1 MLYFSIGMSTQN
13 CPKCNDRLE
22 PPEWRC
28 SRCGIVIAPDDPLIG
43 AELSG
48 RHLLLGRLGAGG
60 MAVVYLAVDLE
71 IEGELIA
78 VKILPEDLIADERAV
93 SDLKRE
99 VAASRRLSHP
109 HIVRTHDFFRDQK
122 YIYISMEYVPGVT
135 LHELLCQ
142 RKRIPLDEVLALCQP
157 LTAAVDYAHRQRV
170 IHRDLKPGNIM
181 LEVKGK
187 EKLTNPDSLKILDFG
202 IARVLMENQTRTTG
216 GSASGTLSYMSPE
229 QMLGGRLTMS
239 SDIYSLS
246 ATIYDLLTGNPPFSS
261 GDVPLQILSKTPSLI
276 ADIPDVVNDALLQG
290 LSKDPKTRPTT
301 AGEFYQLLARPVTTS
316 VILPVETTQKET
328 VTKATA
334 SGKGEVKSRTVRKP
348 ARTTFR
354 RLEITAADEEHFFI
368 QEGTGHLMGMV
379 LVPELDAVIGADD
392 GTQAE
397 APMHELHVSSFL
409 LDRSPVT
416 NEEFERF
423 MPEHSKQR
431 PVWATGSKGDLMPVV
446 NVTWEEALAYAR
458 FRGKRLPSETEW
470 EAAARG
476 LRHFLY
482 PWGNDWQDGIAWA
495 GKDWRVGARPAG
507 NFPPNDLGVYSTCG
521 NVWEWCDDR
530 FLPYPGGR
538 TLADMDGSKMVIR
551 GGAWPQPPRLCRA
564 STRWPLDPSAREET
578 VSFRCAADLPK

>member
-1 MLYFSIGMSTQN
+1 MSTQN

-28 SRCGIVIAPDDPLIG
+28 SRCGIVIAPDDPLVG

-71 IEGELIA
+71 IEGELVA
-78 VKILPEDLIADERAV
+78 VKILPEDLMADERAV
-93 SDLKRE
+93 TDLKRE

-109 HIVRTHDFFRDQK
+109 NIVRTHDFFRDKK
-122 YIYISMEYVPGVT
+122 YIYISMEYVSGVT
-135 LHELLCQ
+135 LHELLCL
-142 RKRIPLDEVLALCQP
+142 RKQLPLDEVLALCEP
-157 LTAAVDYAHRQRV
+157 LTMAVDYAHQQRV

-181 LEVKGK
+181 LQVKGK

-239 SDIYSLS
+239 SDIYSLT

-261 GDVPLQILSKTPSLI
+261 GDIPLQILSKTPSLI
-276 ADIPDVVNDALLQG
+276 ADLPDVVNDALLQG
-290 LSKDPKTRPTT
+290 LSKEPKTRPAT
-301 AGEFYQLLARPVTTS
+301 ARELYRLLTRPTNTAVS
-316 VILPVETTQKET
+316 LPVEPAEAESTTKP
-328 VTKATA
+328 VTKV
-334 SGKGEVKSRTVRKP
+334 KEEEKSRTTRKP

-354 RLEITAADEEHFFI
+354 RLEITAADGEQFFI

-379 LVPELDAVIGADD
+379 LVPELDAIIGADD

-397 APMHELHVSSFL
+397 APAHQMSVPGFL

-423 MPEHSKQR
+423 MPEHRKQR
-431 PVWATGSKGDLMPVV
+431 PVWAAATKGDFMPVV
-446 NVTWEEALAYAR
+446 NITWEEALAYAR
-458 FRGKRLPSETEW
+458 FRGKRLPTETEW

-476 LRHFLY
+476 IRKFLY
-482 PWGNDWQDGIAWA
+482 PWGDVWQEGLAWA
-495 GKDWRVGARPAG
+495 GKDWRVGARAAG
-507 NFPPNDLGVYSTCG
+507 NFPPNDLGIYSTCG
-521 NVWEWCDDR
+521 NVWEWCDAR
-530 FLPYPGGR
+530 FLPYPGGQ
-538 TLADMDGSKMVIR
+538 TMADMDGSKMVIR

-564 STRWPLDPSAREET
+564 TTRWPLDPTAREET
-578 VSFRCAADLPK
+578 VSFRCAANLPK

>member
-1 MLYFSIGMSTQN
+1 M
-13 CPKCNDRLE
+13 
-22 PPEWRC
+22 
-28 SRCGIVIAPDDPLIG
+28 
-43 AELSG
+43 
-48 RHLLLGRLGAGG
+48 GRLGTGG

-99 VAASRRLSHP
+99 VAASRRLSHQ

-122 YIYISMEYVPGVT
+122 YIYISMEYVSGVT
-135 LHELLCQ
+135 LHDLLCH
-142 RKRIPLDEVLALCQP
+142 RKQLPLPEVLELCEP
-157 LTAAVDYAHRQRV
+157 LTQAVDYAHQQRV

-187 EKLTNPDSLKILDFG
+187 DRITNPTSLKILDFG

-229 QMLGGRLTMS
+229 QMLGGRLTTS
-239 SDIYSLS
+239 SDIYSLT

-261 GDVPLQILSKTPSLI
+261 GDIPLQILSKTPSLI
-276 ADIPDVVNDALLQG
+276 ADLPDVVNDALLQG
-290 LSKDPKTRPTT
+290 LSKDPKTRPASARELYRLLTRPASTT
-301 AGEFYQLLARPVTTS
+301 VSLPEETAQEELPTKPITEVGEEPKSHTT
-316 VILPVETTQKET
+316 
-328 VTKATA
+328 
-334 SGKGEVKSRTVRKP
+334 RKP

-354 RLEITAADEEHFFI
+354 RLEITAADGEQFFI

-379 LVPELDAVIGADD
+379 LVPELDSVIGSDD

-397 APMHELHVSSFL
+397 APSHQKRVPSFL

-423 MPEHSKQR
+423 MPEHRKLR
-431 PVWATGSKGDLMPVV
+431 PVWAASTKGDFVPVV

-458 FRGKRLPSETEW
+458 FRGKRLPTETEW
-470 EAAARG
+470 EAAAKGIRK
-476 LRHFLY
+476 FFY
-482 PWGNDWQDGIAWA
+482 PWGDAWQEGLAWA

-507 NFPPNDLGVYSTCG
+507 NYPPNDLGIYSTCG
-521 NVWEWCDDR
+521 NVWEWCDSR
-530 FLPYPGGR
+530 FLPYPGGH
-538 TLADMDGSKMVIR
+538 TMADMDGSKMVIR

-564 STRWPLDPSAREET
+564 STRWPLDPAAREET